1 MKTPKLAKLSLQ
13 ADVFHAPSAEVES
26 LLTETLS
33 KLPSLT
39 SLHLPPWWI
48 TPTIANTAASCPKL
62 RELLSSFGP
71 MDIAEWM
78 TPDESGGFKSMMS
91 TSLPTDSFPSLN
103 NLTIP
108 MSFARAR
115 DVVSQE
121 GDYFHKLTRFHVTSP
136 WFESPDVYRSMLAT
150 LSARCPNLEALF
162 LGMAPVYAPAD
173 DFAAITFN
181 DIKIVTRLS
190 CLKHLYLH
198 HPRPLHITT
207 EDVVT
212 IARALPSITTLS
224 LNPTPT
230 TDEPSTLSVGVLS
243 PLLAHCPN
251 LDLLMLYMNTSEEN
265 IPPPPSDE
273 ESWRRVAR
281 FDLYSKTL
289 QVYEDVPQEWALAP
303 TDYNM
308 RA

>member
-26 LLTETLS
+26 LLAETLS

-136 WFESPDVYRSMLAT
+136 WFESPDVYR
-150 LSARCPNLEALF
+150 
-162 LGMAPVYAPAD
+162 
-173 DFAAITFN
+173 
-181 DIKIVTRLS
+181 
-190 CLKHLYLH
+190 
-198 HPRPLHITT
+198 PLHITT